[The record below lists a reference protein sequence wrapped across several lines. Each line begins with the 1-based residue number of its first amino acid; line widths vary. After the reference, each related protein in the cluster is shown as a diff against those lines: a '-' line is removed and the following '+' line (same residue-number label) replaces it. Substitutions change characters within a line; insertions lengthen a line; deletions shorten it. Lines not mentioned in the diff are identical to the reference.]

1 MTTRLR
7 HHAHSTFRIWMH
19 IVLVT
24 KYRKKVITPEILE
37 RLKEIFSK
45 LCLSQKCDLA
55 EFNGESDH
63 VHLLI
68 DMAPDISVSKLVN
81 ILKTISSRE
90 IRREFSVH
98 VNQFYWKSAFWTT
111 AYCALSAGGAPL
123 DVLRTYIQNQ
133 NEPEPVSSEDPVRH

>member
-1 MTTRLR
+1 
-7 HHAHSTFRIWMH
+7 MH

-55 EFNGESDH
+55 EFSGEPDH

-68 DMAPDISVSKLVN
+68 YMAPDISVSKLVN

-90 IRREFSVH
+90 IRREFSAH

-123 DVLRTYIQNQ
+123 EVLRTYIQNQ
-133 NEPEPVSSEDPVRH
+133 NEPEFVGSEDPVRH